1 MEASLRATLTKT
13 YRGEPLA
20 VVDGLPGFGAELTPT
35 DLRALA
41 TTLMRI
47 ADECDARPVT
57 GKRPLPN
64 VRREYP
70 LTTTR

>member
-1 MEASLRATLTKT
+1 MEASLHATLTKT

-20 VVDGLPGFGAELTPT
+20 VVDGLPGGGAELTPA

-41 TTLMRI
+41 ATLVRI
-47 ADECDARPVT
+47 AAECDARPVL
-57 GKRPLPN
+57 GKRALPS

-70 LTTTR
+70 LTT